1 MRPGARVTVAVALA
15 VVGLGAARDLC
26 AQIDAAGE
34 GSNRIGTRVGAAG
47 DGTVRLSYEV
57 KPGVEICDRG
67 IRMGDRH
74 MTWRSG
80 DFDRARCI
88 TDVVEVDVSV
98 RDGVV
103 RDVDVVRPLD
113 ERPDDLVEDLGEM
126 PPREAVDFLMGLAY
140 AGATAKGAEEAV
152 FPATLADVDD
162 VWRDLIG
169 VARDRAVHERVRKNA
184 LFWLG
189 QEAADAATDGLS
201 EVALAEDEDQ
211 EVRDAA
217 IFALSQRPDNQAIGA
232 LIEVARS
239 AEQAES
245 RRTAMFWLAQSEDE
259 RVVSFFE
266 QVLLGRNR

>member
-1 MRPGARVTVAVALA
+1 MSGVVKGTVTALL
-15 VVGLGAARDLC
+15 VGLGAASG
-26 AQIDAAGE
+26 ASGQIDVRVAGVDE
-34 GSNRIGTRVGAAG
+34 
-47 DGTVRLSYEV
+47 GTVRFAYDA

-67 IRMGDRH
+67 IRMGDRR

-80 DFDRARCI
+80 GLDTARCV
-88 TDVVEVDVSV
+88 TDVVEVDVEV

-113 ERPDDLVEDLGEM
+113 ERPDDLVADLGM
-126 PPREAVDFLMGLAY
+126 VGPREAVDFLMGLAQG
-140 AGATAKGAEEAV
+140 GATPNGAEEAV

-162 VWRDLIG
+162 VWRDLIE
-169 VARDRAVHERVRKNA
+169 VARDRSIHEGVRKNA

-201 EVALAEDEDQ
+201 EVALSEDEDQ
-211 EVRDAA
+211 DVRDAA
-217 IFALSQRPDNQAIGA
+217 IFALSQRPENQAIGA

-239 AEQAES
+239 ADHAES
-245 RRTAMFWLAQSEDE
+245 RRTAMFWLAQSEDD
-259 RVVSFFE
+259 RVVRFFE